1 MKITELIISPKS
13 LGSKQWLVDVT
24 PAYVYKDGVRT
35 DVISGYR
42 YSVALPEKGLDKI
55 NVKID
60 GAQLLEKPE
69 NGYVE
74 VTFTGLEVFIYWQNG
89 QPQVGAKA
97 TGIAIANNKA

>member
-13 LGSKQWLVDVT
+13 LGNKLWLVDVM
-24 PAYVYKDGVRT
+24 PAYAYNNNVRT

-55 NVKID
+55 NVRID
-60 GAQLLEKPE
+60 GDQQMEKPE
-69 NGYVE
+69 SGYIE

-97 TGIAIANNKA
+97 TGIALAGNKA